1 MTLAAGSVIV
11 GGVSHLPSDA
21 TPNGE
26 ARGALSDEIDNAT
39 ILARIEMCIARSDT
53 AARESVR
60 ARQAS
65 EEALRLVQD
74 VKRATMRLASDH
86 FALRSGIPPTW
97 RRRVA
102 FAVAAGAFGA
112 IAGAVVFFVLR
123 GIFGA

>member
-11 GGVSHLPSDA
+11 GGVSHHPPGA
-21 TPNGE
+21 TPNGDV
-26 ARGALSDEIDNAT
+26 RGALSEEIDNAT
-39 ILARIEMCIARSDT
+39 LLARIEMCITRSDT

-65 EEALRLVQD
+65 EEALQLVHE

-102 FAVAAGAFGA
+102 FALTAGAFGA
-112 IAGAVVFFVLR
+112 VAGAVVFFVLR
-123 GIFGA
+123 GIH